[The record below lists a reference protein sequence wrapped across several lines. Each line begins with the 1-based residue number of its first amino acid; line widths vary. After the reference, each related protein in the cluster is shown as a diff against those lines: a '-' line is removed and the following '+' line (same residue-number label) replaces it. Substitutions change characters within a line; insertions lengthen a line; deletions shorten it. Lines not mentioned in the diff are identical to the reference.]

1 MIREGYLKRRK
12 ITNLINVIL
21 IALIVVMAVFSLVYG
36 DKVYSLDTVF
46 KVIVGEKIQ
55 GASFSVG
62 RLRLPRM
69 LIGIMVGAAFGIAG
83 NTFQTMLRN
92 PLASPDIIG
101 ISSGCSVSAV
111 FCILVLHLSGGI
123 VSIIS
128 VVFGLLISLII
139 YMLSRGTGF
148 SGGRLIL
155 IGIGVQ
161 AITNAMVSYMI
172 LKSTQYNV
180 PSALRWLS
188 GSLNGMSMKDVPII
202 LSVLVIFGGISI
214 VLTKYIQILELG
226 DELAITLGININIL
240 RVVLI
245 VCSVVLIAF
254 ATAITGP
261 IAFVSL
267 LAGPIAIKLTGSSSA
282 NAFSAALVGAIL
294 VLAGDII
301 AQFVFTTR
309 FPVGVITGM
318 IGAPYMLILLIYANK
333 RGEI

>member
-1 MIREGYLKRRK
+1 MIRDGYLKRRK
-12 ITNLINVIL
+12 KINLINIIL
-21 IALIVVMAVFSLVYG
+21 IALIIAMAVFSLVYG

-46 KVIVGEKIQ
+46 RVIIGENIQ

-69 LIGIMVGAAFGIAG
+69 LIGIMAGASFGIAG

-111 FCILVLHLSGGI
+111 FCILVLHISGGI

-226 DELAITLGININIL
+226 DELATTLGININIL

-301 AQFVFTTR
+301 AQFAFTTR

>member
-1 MIREGYLKRRK
+1 MIRDGYLKRRK
-12 ITNLINVIL
+12 ITNLINIIL
-21 IALIVVMAVFSLVYG
+21 IALIIAMAVFSLVYG
-36 DKVYSLDTVF
+36 DKIYSLDTVF
-46 KVIVGEKIQ
+46 RVIIGENIQ

-69 LIGIMVGAAFGIAG
+69 LIGIMAGASFGIAG

-111 FCILVLHLSGGI
+111 FCILVLHISGGI

-180 PSALRWLS
+180 SSALRWLS

-226 DELAITLGININIL
+226 DELATTLGININIL

-301 AQFVFTTR
+301 AQFAFTTR

>member
-1 MIREGYLKRRK
+1 MIRDGYLKRRK
-12 ITNLINVIL
+12 KINLINIIL
-21 IALIVVMAVFSLVYG
+21 IALIIAMAVFSLVYG
-36 DKVYSLDTVF
+36 DKIYSLDTVF
-46 KVIVGEKIQ
+46 RVIIGENIQ

-111 FCILVLHLSGGI
+111 FCILVLHISGGI

-301 AQFVFTTR
+301 AQFAFTTR

>member
-1 MIREGYLKRRK
+1 MIRDGYLKRRK
-12 ITNLINVIL
+12 KINLINIIL
-21 IALIVVMAVFSLVYG
+21 IALIIAMAVFSLVYG
-36 DKVYSLDTVF
+36 DKIYSLDTVF
-46 KVIVGEKIQ
+46 RVIIGENIQ

-111 FCILVLHLSGGI
+111 FCILVLHISGGI

-226 DELAITLGININIL
+226 DELATTLGININIL

-301 AQFVFTTR
+301 AQFAFTTR

>member
-1 MIREGYLKRRK
+1 MIRDGYLKRRK
-12 ITNLINVIL
+12 KINLINIIL
-21 IALIVVMAVFSLVYG
+21 IALIIAMAVFSLVYG
-36 DKVYSLDTVF
+36 DKIYSLDTVF
-46 KVIVGEKIQ
+46 RVIIGENIQ

-111 FCILVLHLSGGI
+111 FCILVLHISGGI

-202 LSVLVIFGGISI
+202 LLVLVIFGGISI

-226 DELAITLGININIL
+226 DELATTLGININIL

-301 AQFVFTTR
+301 AQFAFTTR

>member
-1 MIREGYLKRRK
+1 MIRDGYLKRRK
-12 ITNLINVIL
+12 ITNLINIIL
-21 IALIVVMAVFSLVYG
+21 IALIIAMAVFSLVYG
-36 DKVYSLDTVF
+36 DKIYSLDTVF
-46 KVIVGEKIQ
+46 RVIIGENIQ

-69 LIGIMVGAAFGIAG
+69 LIGIMAGASFGIAG

-111 FCILVLHLSGGI
+111 FCILVLHISGGI

-180 PSALRWLS
+180 SSALRWLS

-226 DELAITLGININIL
+226 DELATTLGININIL

-301 AQFVFTTR
+301 AQFAFTTR

-318 IGAPYMLILLIYANK
+318 IGAP
-333 RGEI
+333 

>member
-1 MIREGYLKRRK
+1 MIRDGYLKRRK
-12 ITNLINVIL
+12 KINLINIIL
-21 IALIVVMAVFSLVYG
+21 IALIIAMAVFSLVYG

-69 LIGIMVGAAFGIAG
+69 LIGIMAGASFGIAG
-83 NTFQTMLRN
+83 NTFQKMLRN

-111 FCILVLHLSGGI
+111 FCILVLHISGGI

-226 DELAITLGININIL
+226 DELATTLGININIL

-301 AQFVFTTR
+301 AQFAFTTR

>member
-21 IALIVVMAVFSLVYG
+21 IALIIAMAVFSLVYG
-36 DKVYSLDTVF
+36 DKIYSLDTVF
-46 KVIVGEKIQ
+46 RVIIGENIQ

-69 LIGIMVGAAFGIAG
+69 LIGIMAGASFGIAG

-128 VVFGLLISLII
+128 VAFGLLISLII

-226 DELAITLGININIL
+226 DELATTLGININIL

-301 AQFVFTTR
+301 AQFAFTTR

>member
-1 MIREGYLKRRK
+1 MIRDGYLKRRK
-12 ITNLINVIL
+12 KINLINIIL
-21 IALIVVMAVFSLVYG
+21 IALIIAMAVFSLVYG
-36 DKVYSLDTVF
+36 DKIYSLDTVF
-46 KVIVGEKIQ
+46 RVIIGENIQ

-69 LIGIMVGAAFGIAG
+69 LIGIMVDAAFGIAG

-111 FCILVLHLSGGI
+111 FCILVLHISGGI

-226 DELAITLGININIL
+226 DELATTLGININIL

-301 AQFVFTTR
+301 AQFAFTTR

>member
-1 MIREGYLKRRK
+1 
-12 ITNLINVIL
+12 
-21 IALIVVMAVFSLVYG
+21 MAVFSLVYG
-36 DKVYSLDTVF
+36 DKIYSLDTVF
-46 KVIVGEKIQ
+46 RVIVGENIQ

-69 LIGIMVGAAFGIAG
+69 LIGIMAGAAFGIAG

-111 FCILVLHLSGGI
+111 FCILVLHISGGI

-128 VVFGLLISLII
+128 VVCGLLISLII

-172 LKSTQYNV
+172 LKSTQYDV

-188 GSLNGMSMKDVPII
+188 GSLNGMNMKDVPII

-214 VLTKYIQILELG
+214 LLTKYIQILELG
-226 DELAITLGININIL
+226 DELATTLGININIL

-267 LAGPIAIKLTGSSSA
+267 LAGPIAIKLTGSSST

-301 AQFVFTTR
+301 AQFAFTTR

-318 IGAPYMLILLIYANK
+318 IGAPYMMILLIYANK

>member
-1 MIREGYLKRRK
+1 MIRDGYLKRRK
-12 ITNLINVIL
+12 KINLINVIL

-111 FCILVLHLSGGI
+111 FCILVLHISGGI

-226 DELAITLGININIL
+226 DELATTLGININIL

-301 AQFVFTTR
+301 AQFAFTTR

>member
-1 MIREGYLKRRK
+1 MIRDGYLKRRK
-12 ITNLINVIL
+12 ITNLINAIL

-69 LIGIMVGAAFGIAG
+69 LIGIMAGASFGIAG

-111 FCILVLHLSGGI
+111 FCILVLHISGGI

-226 DELAITLGININIL
+226 DELATTLGININIL

-301 AQFVFTTR
+301 AQFAFTTR

>member
-69 LIGIMVGAAFGIAG
+69 LIGIMAGASFGIAG

-111 FCILVLHLSGGI
+111 FCILVLHISGGI

-226 DELAITLGININIL
+226 DELATTLGININIL

-301 AQFVFTTR
+301 AQFAFTTR

>member
-1 MIREGYLKRRK
+1 MIRDGYLKRRK
-12 ITNLINVIL
+12 KINLINIIL
-21 IALIVVMAVFSLVYG
+21 IALIIAMAVFSLVYG
-36 DKVYSLDTVF
+36 DKIYSLDTVF
-46 KVIVGEKIQ
+46 RVIIGENIQ

-69 LIGIMVGAAFGIAG
+69 LIGIMAGASFGIAG

-111 FCILVLHLSGGI
+111 FCILVLHISGGI

-226 DELAITLGININIL
+226 DELATTLGININIL

-301 AQFVFTTR
+301 AQFAFTTR

>member
-1 MIREGYLKRRK
+1 MIRDGYLKRRK
-12 ITNLINVIL
+12 KINLINIIL
-21 IALIVVMAVFSLVYG
+21 IALIIAMAVFSLVYG

-46 KVIVGEKIQ
+46 RVIIGENIQ

-111 FCILVLHLSGGI
+111 FCILVLHISGGI

-226 DELAITLGININIL
+226 DELATTLGININIL

-301 AQFVFTTR
+301 AQFAFTTR

>member
-12 ITNLINVIL
+12 RTNLINVIL
-21 IALIVVMAVFSLVYG
+21 IALIIVMAVFSLVYG

-69 LIGIMVGAAFGIAG
+69 LIGIMAGASFGIAG

-128 VVFGLLISLII
+128 VVFGLLISMLIYI
-139 YMLSRGTGF
+139 LSKGAGF
-148 SGGRLIL
+148 SSGRLIL
-155 IGIGVQ
+155 IGIGIQ
-161 AITNAMVSYMI
+161 AITNAMVSYML
-172 LKSTQYNV
+172 LKATQYDV

-188 GSLNGMSMKDVPII
+188 GSLNGMNMDDVP
-202 LSVLVIFGGISI
+202 VLLFVLIIFGGINI
-214 VLTKYIQILELG
+214 LLTKYIQILELG
-226 DELAITLGININIL
+226 DELATTLGININIL
-240 RVVLI
+240 RIVLI
-245 VCSVVLIAF
+245 ISSVILIAF

-261 IAFVSL
+261 ISFVAL
-267 LAGPIAIKLTGSSSA
+267 LSGPIAIKITRSSSA

-294 VLAGDII
+294 VLVGDII

-309 FPVGVITGM
+309 FPVGVVTGM
-318 IGAPYMLILLIYANK
+318 IGAPYMLFLLIYINK

>member
-1 MIREGYLKRRK
+1 MIRDGYLKRRK
-12 ITNLINVIL
+12 KINLINIIL
-21 IALIVVMAVFSLVYG
+21 IALIIAMAVFSLVYG
-36 DKVYSLDTVF
+36 DKIYSLDTVF
-46 KVIVGEKIQ
+46 RVIIGENIQ

-111 FCILVLHLSGGI
+111 FCILVLHISGGI

-226 DELAITLGININIL
+226 DELATTLGININIL

-254 ATAITGP
+254 ATAITGS

-301 AQFVFTTR
+301 AQFAFTTR

>member
-21 IALIVVMAVFSLVYG
+21 IALIAVMAVFSLVYG

-111 FCILVLHLSGGI
+111 FCILVLHISGGI

-226 DELAITLGININIL
+226 DELATTLEININIL

-301 AQFVFTTR
+301 AQFAFTTR

>member
-1 MIREGYLKRRK
+1 MIRDGYLKRRK
-12 ITNLINVIL
+12 KINLINIIL
-21 IALIVVMAVFSLVYG
+21 IALIIAMAVFSLVYG

-69 LIGIMVGAAFGIAG
+69 LIGIMVGVAFGIAG

-111 FCILVLHLSGGI
+111 FCILVLHISGGI

-202 LSVLVIFGGISI
+202 LLVLVIFGGISI

-226 DELAITLGININIL
+226 DELATTLGININIL

-294 VLAGDII
+294 VSAGDII
-301 AQFVFTTR
+301 AQFAFTTR

>member
-1 MIREGYLKRRK
+1 MIRDGYLKRRK

-21 IALIVVMAVFSLVYG
+21 IALIIAMAVFSLVYG
-36 DKVYSLDTVF
+36 DKIYSLDTVF
-46 KVIVGEKIQ
+46 RVIIGENIQ

-69 LIGIMVGAAFGIAG
+69 LIGIMAGASFGIAG

-111 FCILVLHLSGGI
+111 FCILVLHISGGI

-226 DELAITLGININIL
+226 DELATTLGININIL

-301 AQFVFTTR
+301 AQFAFTTR

>member
-21 IALIVVMAVFSLVYG
+21 IALIIAMAVFSLVYG
-36 DKVYSLDTVF
+36 DKIYSLDTVF
-46 KVIVGEKIQ
+46 RVIIGENIQ

-69 LIGIMVGAAFGIAG
+69 LIGIMAGASFGIAG

-111 FCILVLHLSGGI
+111 FCILVLHISGGI

-226 DELAITLGININIL
+226 DELATTLGININIL

-301 AQFVFTTR
+301 AQFAFTTR

>member
-1 MIREGYLKRRK
+1 MIRDGYLKRRK
-12 ITNLINVIL
+12 KINLINIIL
-21 IALIVVMAVFSLVYG
+21 IALIIAMAVFSLVYG

-69 LIGIMVGAAFGIAG
+69 LIGIMVGVAFGIAG

-111 FCILVLHLSGGI
+111 FCILVLHISGGI

-226 DELAITLGININIL
+226 DELATTLGININIL

-294 VLAGDII
+294 VSAGDII
-301 AQFVFTTR
+301 AQFAFTTR

>member
-1 MIREGYLKRRK
+1 MIRDGYLKRRK
-12 ITNLINVIL
+12 KINLINIIL
-21 IALIVVMAVFSLVYG
+21 IALIIAMAVFSLVYG
-36 DKVYSLDTVF
+36 DKIYSLDTVF
-46 KVIVGEKIQ
+46 RVIIGENIQ

-111 FCILVLHLSGGI
+111 FCILVLHISGGI